1 MYRHRCAA
9 GSTSWDRALR
19 LDMET
24 EANAAACSRAKR
36 GKISFLPQ
44 LPRNRFLARPLPSG
58 NMDLRDYYLQL
69 GSLQLLRALNSGLT
83 SSPPQ
88 ILIPARFGSSL

>member
-1 MYRHRCAA
+1 
-9 GSTSWDRALR
+9 
-19 LDMET
+19 MET
-24 EANAAACSRAKR
+24 EAKAAACFRAKR
-36 GKISFLPQ
+36 GTRSFLPQ
-44 LPRNRFLARPLPSG
+44 LSRNRFLARPLPSG